1 MQLIQLH
8 ISSGATV
15 TESPEVHST
24 EKDQMAGWIS
34 RDFYGPR
41 GI

>member
-1 MQLIQLH
+1 MQLIQLP
-8 ISSGATV
+8 ISSGAMV
-15 TESPEVHST
+15 TESPEVNSI

-34 RDFYGPR
+34 RDFYGPH